1 MEKDVGKFKK
11 NDNTDIIIRIDDFG
25 GKIGVT
31 IREFTNDPRT
41 GYKGFTK
48 AGTRITAEQ
57 FKEFKDIINSISLE
71 GLQPS
76 AEAIAKA
83 EAFKNSKRPQTTL
96 GSAPQNPY
104 QKKPSFQ
111 DIPEEDLI

>member
-1 MEKDVGKFKK
+1 MEKDIGKIKK
-11 NDNTDIIIRIDDFG
+11 NDNTDIIIRVDDFG
-25 GKIGVT
+25 GKVGVT
-31 IREFTNDPRT
+31 IREFTNDQRT

-48 AGTRITAEQ
+48 AGTRVTVDQ
-57 FKEFKDIINSISLE
+57 FKEFKDMINSISLE

-96 GSAPQNPY
+96 GGSEKPVQR
-104 QKKPSFQ
+104 KPSFQ
-111 DIPEEDLI
+111 DIPEEDLM

>member
-1 MEKDVGKFKK
+1 MEKDIGKIKK
-11 NDNTDIIIRIDDFG
+11 NDNTDIIVRIDDFG

-31 IREFTNDPRT
+31 IREFTNDQRT

-57 FKEFKDIINSISLE
+57 FQEFKDMINSISLD
-71 GLQPS
+71 GLEPS

-83 EAFKNSKRPQTTL
+83 EAFKNSKRTQSTL
-96 GSAPQNPY
+96 AEEKPAQR
-104 QKKPSFQ
+104 KPSFS

>member
-1 MEKDVGKFKK
+1 MEKDVGKIKK
-11 NDNTDIIIRIDDFG
+11 NDYTDIIVRIDDFG

-31 IREFTNDPRT
+31 IREFTNDQKT

-57 FKEFKDIINSISLE
+57 FQEFKDMINSISLD
-71 GLQPS
+71 GLEPS
-76 AEAIAKA
+76 AEAIKKA
-83 EAFKNSKRPQTTL
+83 EEFRNSKKAQTTL
-96 GSAPQNPY
+96 VEKPE
-104 QKKPSFQ
+104 KKRPSFQ

>member
-1 MEKDVGKFKK
+1 MEKDIGKLRK
-11 NDNTDIIIRIDDFG
+11 NDNTDIIVRVDDFG

-31 IREFTNDPRT
+31 IREFTNDERT

-48 AGTRITAEQ
+48 AGTRVTAEQ
-57 FKEFKDIINSISLE
+57 FQEFKDLINSISLD
-71 GLQPS
+71 GLEPS

-83 EAFKNSKRPQTTL
+83 EAFKNSKRTQSTIPEGKPVQR
-96 GSAPQNPY
+96 
-104 QKKPSFQ
+104 KPSFS

>member
-1 MEKDVGKFKK
+1 MEKDIGKIKK

-31 IREFTNDPRT
+31 IREFTNDQRT

-57 FKEFKDIINSISLE
+57 FQEFKDMINSISLE

-83 EAFKNSKRPQTTL
+83 EAFKNSKKPQTTL
-96 GSAPQNPY
+96 NSSQEKPY

>member
-1 MEKDVGKFKK
+1 MEKDVGKIKK
-11 NDNTDIIIRIDDFG
+11 NDFTDIIVRVDDFG

-31 IREFTNDPRT
+31 IREFTNDQKT

-48 AGTRITAEQ
+48 AGTRVTAEQ
-57 FKEFKDIINSISLE
+57 FQEFKDMINSISLD

-83 EAFKNSKRPQTTL
+83 EAFKNSKKPQTTL
-96 GSAPQNPY
+96 SSKPE
-104 QKKPSFQ
+104 QKKPSFR

>member
-11 NDNTDIIIRIDDFG
+11 NDNTDIIVRIDDFG

-31 IREFTNDPRT
+31 IREFTSDPNT

-57 FKEFKDIINSISLE
+57 FSEFKKIINSISLD
-71 GLQPS
+71 GLEPS

-83 EAFKNSKRPQTTL
+83 EAFKNSKRTPQSTL
-96 GSAPQNPY
+96 SPQKAPQR
-104 QKKPSFQ
+104 KPSFS

>member
-1 MEKDVGKFKK
+1 MEKDIGKLKK
-11 NDNTDIIIRIDDFG
+11 NDSTEIIVRVDDFG

-31 IREFTNDPRT
+31 IREFTNDPKT

-57 FKEFKDIINSISLE
+57 FQEFKDMINSIKLE

-76 AEAIAKA
+76 PEAVAKA
-83 EAFKNSKRPQTTL
+83 QAFKDSKKSQTTL
-96 GSAPQNPY
+96 GGKSSGF
-104 QKKPSFQ
+104 QKRDSMK
-111 DIPEEDLI
+111 EEIDEDSYM

>member
-1 MEKDVGKFKK
+1 MEKDIGKIKK
-11 NDNTDIIIRIDDFG
+11 NDNTEIIVRIDDFG

-31 IREFTNDPRT
+31 IREFTNDQRT

-57 FKEFKDIINSISLE
+57 FEEFKSMINSISLE

-83 EAFKNSKRPQTTL
+83 EAFKNSKKPQTTL
-96 GSAPQNPY
+96 SGGEKPY